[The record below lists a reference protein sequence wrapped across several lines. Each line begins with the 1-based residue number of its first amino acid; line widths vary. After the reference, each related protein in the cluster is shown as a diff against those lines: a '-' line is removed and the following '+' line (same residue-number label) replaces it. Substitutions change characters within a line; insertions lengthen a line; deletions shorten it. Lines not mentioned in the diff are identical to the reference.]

1 MRIVMRHFK
10 DCVAT
15 QSKTSRSVP
24 HNVPRGETGLTL
36 IEMMIVL
43 VIIAIVSGLI
53 VVNVMGRPDEARA
66 TRVKTDLKTLSSALA
81 MYRLDNLTYPT
92 TEQGLKALF
101 ERPVTPPVPQ
111 AWRSYVAEAPTDPW
125 GNPYTYTSDETG
137 YTITSLGRD
146 GKAGGEGVDADISQK
161 GQ

>member
-10 DCVAT
+10 DCVAKRAQT
-15 QSKTSRSVP
+15 TRSVP
-24 HNVPRGETGLTL
+24 HSETGLTL

-66 TRVKTDLKTLSSALA
+66 TRVKTDLKTLSGALA
-81 MYRLDNLTYPT
+81 MYRLDNGDYPT
-92 TEQGLKALF
+92 SEQGLKALF
-101 ERPVTPPVPQ
+101 EKPATAPVPQ
-111 AWRSYVAEAPTDPW
+111 AWRSYVTEAPTDPW
-125 GNPYTYTSDETG
+125 SNPYTYSNDGAG

-146 GKAGGEGVDADISQK
+146 GKPGGEGVDADISQK